1 LRTPPALQKENTMI
15 KMDACDKCPHDQDL
29 VLCNVFSMKGYTHS
43 ICLDCLQSLAEE
55 KATITAG
62 ELRDHILAEGLRA
75 SGWTSGEDGYTHSSL
90 PVVLTML
97 GAGKFSV
104 EMLSDLHELPNL
116 VFTPPRYHLERN
128 GMYESPDGGWV
139 RYTDL

>member
-1 LRTPPALQKENTMI
+1 MI

-62 ELRDHILAEGLRA
+62 DLKDHILSEGLRA
-75 SGWTSGEDGYTHSSL
+75 CGWNTGKDGTTHPSL
-90 PVVLTML
+90 PVVLTRL
-97 GAGKFSV
+97 GDGKFSV

-116 VFTPPRYHLERN
+116 APSPVRYHLERN
-128 GMYESPDGGWV
+128 GMHPSPTGGWV
-139 RYTDL
+139 RHMDLLHSPQPAHRGW